1 MPGSYNAGSVYAE
14 ATLNIDKFKAAA
26 AQMGGE
32 SGKIV
37 AALEKAG
44 NGLAQAQS
52 NLDAL
57 GASLEAAQ
65 SRLSATGNALSSSST
80 RLRELEESAN
90 AAAITAAQLE
100 TAYNN
105 AVATFGETS
114 VQAMMASDA
123 YKEAEATANGLQA
136 AVEKQEGV
144 VNKNTSAFKA
154 AEAAVRRYE
163 SRIRITQSKID
174 GFSGTISDLN
184 SALTSGAM
192 QGAAADI
199 DSANAGMELFSDVT
213 EKAGDALKRGFGS
226 ALQTAVGRLD
236 TFKNSTG
243 ATGLALQAA
252 QRSITPLV
260 GKLSLATTGYIAL
273 GAAAVYAAYKLY
285 DFASGAKAARE
296 AQEKLN
302 ASAKEWADT
311 DVTTSYEKSKGM
323 SAFGLQGSDFS
334 SMVKS
339 SRGWMEE
346 LTRVWS
352 DGKKETD
359 DIVSEMVNG
368 FTSGTDD
375 LRKGLAGIKET
386 AATGGYAS
394 DGFLSG
400 LDDDITRLDE
410 IDAAVENLLKKK
422 QNGLLSEDEIANLQS
437 LFDEREAI
445 QIKYQLK
452 PDSANGNAFEQIQ
465 TSIDSALSRGTK
477 GTDVWAD
484 AYAAATQGLEQ
495 YNQAI
500 QQEYDRQYAVIQ
512 LMENDGERKQ
522 ALQALNDWWNTMAEG
537 GVKSYSEAVAYA
549 MERTDVFGEGGS
561 FDGLDDKLANIRQLM
576 LTVAENPSDNGAVTQ
591 LSDALSELDEA
602 QIVELTTALTT
613 MKAAAEQSG
622 TELSADAQSTLATL
636 EGIKALVSDEKL
648 QSGFS
653 ESLIESLNSMF
664 GEKLDSEVLQVYA
677 ALDAPTLE
685 ESYKAW
691 AEGKHADI
699 IPSVQTEGLE
709 GFVTAVYEGQN
720 VTVDLS
726 TLDSL
731 TGTVTV
737 YTDDGVAQ
745 TTQLSQLA
753 GFEGTITAYKEGQ
766 NLTLDMSTI
775 DNVTGTVIAYTDNG
789 EAKILA
795 LSSLGDLTGTVT
807 AIEVSENA
815 NVPEVTVKG
824 VIRDVEL
831 AFAQGKGSTKS
842 GQGNGFGGSIIDGD
856 FAKSVN
862 AYVDS
867 IERLKEANAELDSS
881 DMVSDIQGYMQAQDD
896 VQAATAASSSA
907 LNNMLRL
914 AEDPENLES
923 TIKYITAG
931 LQQLKDGNLSDEDA
945 ANLSAFVENFITA
958 LGALDESGIGT
969 DALDGIAAEFEVYGW
984 SVPAES
990 VASSLEQA
998 LRTALDSHSPS
1009 ERTKPIGND
1018 TAAGIGVGLSGYDFS
1033 ADAAATAAGLD
1044 SYLRSAFAG
1053 AGARD
1058 TGENYALGLASGIRN
1073 GKSEVINAAIEVANA
1088 AIQAAKSALEINSP
1102 SKVTESFG
1110 EYFDMGF
1117 IGGVKN
1123 LAPEIARAVEDSVY
1137 IEPPHSLGESRSTG
1151 GSASPLAID
1160 YDRLAEAMSNFNM
1173 ELLEDG
1179 RVAARIRARHTAE
1192 ASAQRKKSIALGY
1205 GMR

>member
-1 MPGSYNAGSVYAE
+1 
-14 ATLNIDKFKAAA
+14 
-26 AQMGGE
+26 
-32 SGKIV
+32 
-37 AALEKAG
+37 
-44 NGLAQAQS
+44 
-52 NLDAL
+52 
-57 GASLEAAQ
+57 
-65 SRLSATGNALSSSST
+65 
-80 RLRELEESAN
+80 
-90 AAAITAAQLE
+90 
-100 TAYNN
+100 
-105 AVATFGETS
+105 
-114 VQAMMASDA
+114 
-123 YKEAEATANGLQA
+123 
-136 AVEKQEGV
+136 
-144 VNKNTSAFKA
+144 
-154 AEAAVRRYE
+154 
-163 SRIRITQSKID
+163 
-174 GFSGTISDLN
+174 
-184 SALTSGAM
+184 
-192 QGAAADI
+192 
-199 DSANAGMELFSDVT
+199 
-213 EKAGDALKRGFGS
+213 
-226 ALQTAVGRLD
+226 
-236 TFKNSTG
+236 
-243 ATGLALQAA
+243 
-252 QRSITPLV
+252 
-260 GKLSLATTGYIAL
+260 
-273 GAAAVYAAYKLY
+273 
-285 DFASGAKAARE
+285 
-296 AQEKLN
+296 
-302 ASAKEWADT
+302 
-311 DVTTSYEKSKGM
+311 M

-359 DIVSEMVNG
+359 TIVSEMVNG

-386 AATGGYAS
+386 ATTGGYAS

-410 IDAAVENLLKKK
+410 IDAAVEKLLKKK

-465 TSIDSALSRGTK
+465 TNIDSALSRGAK

-522 ALQALNDWWNTMAEG
+522 ALQSLNDWWNTMAEG

-561 FDGLDDKLANIRQLM
+561 FDGLDDKLSNIRQLM
-576 LTVAENPSDNGAVTQ
+576 LTVAENPGDNGALAQ

-745 TTQLSQLA
+745 TAKLSQLA

-766 NLTLDMSTI
+766 KLTLDMSTI
-775 DNVTGTVIAYTDNG
+775 NAVTGTVIAYTDNG
-789 EAKILA
+789 EAEIIA
-795 LSSLGDLTGTVT
+795 LSSLGDLTGTVSQIAIGEGVTPPSIDVT
-807 AIEVSENA
+807 ARIISYELAQNLYQNDVDSRILFKNFTTADYVQEVQNAIDAYNELNETLNEDYGGNRDKMLEDWQTRGGIGDVFTNNLQNVSEALNEFTPDQITKIGDAIQSALTALNSGSLDEEQAANA
-815 NVPEVTVKG
+815 KAFLEQMQGILT
-824 VIRDVEL
+824 
-831 AFAQGKGSTKS
+831 FAQDNNIGE
-842 GQGNGFGGSIIDGD
+842 GFVTGISSSMTAYTWAGD
-856 FAKSVN
+856 
-862 AYVDS
+862 
-867 IERLKEANAELDSS
+867 AEQ
-881 DMVSDIQGYMQAQDD
+881 I
-896 VQAATAASSSA
+896 AASMISA
-907 LNNMLRL
+907 
-914 AEDPENLES
+914 
-923 TIKYITAG
+923 I
-931 LQQLKDGNLSDEDA
+931 DA
-945 ANLSAFVENFITA
+945 AL
-958 LGALDESGIGT
+958 
-969 DALDGIAAEFEVYGW
+969 GIA
-984 SVPAES
+984 SPAKE
-990 VASSLEQA
+990 L
-998 LRTALDSHSPS
+998 
-1009 ERTKPIGND
+1009 KPTGENA
-1018 TAAGIGVGLSGYDFS
+1018 AAGIGVGLSDYDFS
-1033 ADAAATAAGLD
+1033 ADAAATAASLD

-1053 AGARD
+1053 SGAKN

-1073 GKSEVINAAIEVANA
+1073 GKSEVVNAAIEVANA

-1123 LAPEIARAVEDSVY
+1123 LAPEIEKAVEDSVY
-1137 IEPPHSLGESRSTG
+1137 IEPPRSLGESRSTG

>member
-100 TAYNN
+100 TAYND

-465 TSIDSALSRGTK
+465 TSIDSALSRGAK

-522 ALQALNDWWNTMAEG
+522 ALQSLNDWWNTMAEG

-561 FDGLDDKLANIRQLM
+561 FDGLDDKLVHIRELIAGMKPGDNTNQ
-576 LTVAENPSDNGAVTQ
+576 AE
-591 LSDALSELDEA
+591 LSTALSELDET
-602 QIVELTTALTT
+602 QIVELTTALVT
-613 MKAAAEQSG
+613 MQEAARQSG
-622 TELSADAQSTLATL
+622 TELSESAQTAITVLNDLKTVASEDTYKNLFS
-636 EGIKALVSDEKL
+636 SDTY
-648 QSGFS
+648 
-653 ESLIESLNSMF
+653 ESLQSMF
-664 GEKLDSEVLQVYA
+664 GAGLDNEVLQVFA

-745 TTQLSQLA
+745 TAKLSQLA

-766 NLTLDMSTI
+766 RLTLDMSTI
-775 DNVTGTVIAYTDNG
+775 NTVTGTVIAYTDNG
-789 EAKILA
+789 EAKIIA
-795 LSSLGDLTGTVT
+795 LSSLGDLTGTVSQIAIGEGVTPPSIDVT
-807 AIEVSENA
+807 ARIISYELAQNLYQNDVDSRILFKNFTTADYVQDVQNAIDAYNELNEVLNEDYGGNLDKMFEDYQTPDGDVFTNRLQSVSEALSEFSPDQITKIGDAMQSALTALNSGSLNEEQAANA
-815 NVPEVTVKG
+815 KAFLEQMQEILT
-824 VIRDVEL
+824 
-831 AFAQGKGSTKS
+831 FAQDNNIGE
-842 GQGNGFGGSIIDGD
+842 GFVTGISSSMTAYTWAGD
-856 FAKSVN
+856 
-862 AYVDS
+862 
-867 IERLKEANAELDSS
+867 AEQ
-881 DMVSDIQGYMQAQDD
+881 I
-896 VQAATAASSSA
+896 AASMISA
-907 LNNMLRL
+907 
-914 AEDPENLES
+914 
-923 TIKYITAG
+923 I
-931 LQQLKDGNLSDEDA
+931 DA
-945 ANLSAFVENFITA
+945 AL
-958 LGALDESGIGT
+958 
-969 DALDGIAAEFEVYGW
+969 GIA
-984 SVPAES
+984 SPAKE
-990 VASSLEQA
+990 L
-998 LRTALDSHSPS
+998 
-1009 ERTKPIGND
+1009 KPTGENA
-1018 TAAGIGVGLSGYDFS
+1018 AAGIGVGLSGYDFS
-1033 ADAAATAAGLD
+1033 ADAAATAANLD

-1053 AGARD
+1053 AGARN